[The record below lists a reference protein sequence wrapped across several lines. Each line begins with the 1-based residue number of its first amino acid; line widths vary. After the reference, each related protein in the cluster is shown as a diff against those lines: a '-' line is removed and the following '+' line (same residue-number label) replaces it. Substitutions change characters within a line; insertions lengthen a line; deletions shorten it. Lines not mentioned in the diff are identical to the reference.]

1 MKMDKLFYF
10 CLGLWAILT
19 GADLVT
25 NFEVVWMGPIIGI
38 SALVLGI
45 ICLVRAFGKKPTG

>member
-1 MKMDKLFYF
+1 MDKLFYF